1 MLVIAIQHD
10 SFVHANGR
18 RQSFSTRWSELA
30 AAAGI
35 RVKQVNVHTDDF
47 FRQLA
52 DCDAFMW
59 RFDFAAPER
68 LLAKRIL
75 MAVEQTGK
83 VVFPSWPTAWHF
95 EDKIGQH
102 YLLRAAGLPT
112 PATWVFWDAVAAR
125 DFVERATLPLVIK
138 LTHGYQSANVQ
149 LIRTPEEGRY
159 WVHRLFAGGIVSL
172 DEGPASR
179 TRSLAR
185 RARVALRTLRG
196 RSPSVGAPGEEWQH
210 GYVYLQ
216 EFLPDNPF
224 DIRVTVI
231 GNRAFAFRRFNR
243 PGDFRASG
251 SGRLDWDVTAID
263 TDAVRLAVAAARAL
277 GTECIAVD
285 VLFRNGR
292 AVINEI
298 SYTFASWAVRDCP
311 GHWTVCSALP
321 TAPLTW
327 MPGSLPPEDAI
338 FDDFINVLETRRST
352 THAAAL

>member
-1 MLVIAIQHD
+1 MPVIAIHPD

-30 AAAGI
+30 AASGV
-35 RVKQVNVHTDDF
+35 RVKQVNVHTNDF

-52 DCDAFMW
+52 GCDGFMW

-75 MAVEQTGK
+75 LAVEQTGTM
-83 VVFPSWPTAWHF
+83 VFPSWPTAWHF

-125 DFVERATLPLVIK
+125 DFVERAALPLVIK
-138 LTHGYQSANVQ
+138 LTHGYRSANVR
-149 LIRTPEEGRY
+149 LIRTREEVRY
-159 WVHRLFAGGIVSL
+159 WIDRLFAGGIVSL

-179 TRSLAR
+179 TRTVAR
-185 RARVALRTLRG
+185 RARAALRTLRG
-196 RSPSVGAPGEEWQH
+196 RSSSVGAAGEEWQH

-224 DIRVTVI
+224 DTRVTVI
-231 GNRAFAFRRFNR
+231 GNRAFAYRRFNR

-251 SGRLDWDVTAID
+251 SGRFDWDVTAID
-263 TDAVRLAVAAARAL
+263 ADAVRLAVAAARAL
-277 GTECIAVD
+277 GTQCIAVD

-292 AVINEI
+292 PVINEI
-298 SYTFASWAVRDCP
+298 SYTFASWVVHDCP
-311 GHWTVCSALP
+311 GHWMVSGAPP

-327 MPGSLPPEDAI
+327 VPGSLPPEDAI
-338 FDDFINVLETRRST
+338 FQDFMTVLETRWST
-352 THAAAL
+352 QHAAAL